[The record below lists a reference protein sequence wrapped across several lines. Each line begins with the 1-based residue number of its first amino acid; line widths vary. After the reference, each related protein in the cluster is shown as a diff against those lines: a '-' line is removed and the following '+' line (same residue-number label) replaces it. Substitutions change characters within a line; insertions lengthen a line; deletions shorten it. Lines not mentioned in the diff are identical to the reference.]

1 MAQYST
7 TAAGAANAAT
17 TTTASSPAAAA
28 AVAAHHLNMSQDPDQ
43 QLPPKSSTVN
53 TPQNDDASNPQH
65 KRVYQACIPC
75 RRRKVRCDLGSVD
88 NPHDPPCVRCRRE
101 SKECFFSA
109 TRRKR
114 KTEDD
119 GSDLEEYVIRNGRRR
134 VQAASPSRYDR
145 RSYAESP
152 AAETQ
157 GSSNWRSQPLRR
169 PDGGRRD
176 KRNGEFSD
184 GDANQTLENLEAQTV
199 MRQHVYGPHDALDL
213 LYKAATDRSVT
224 AGMPLPSTSHKTDLC
239 TFGCSPA
246 PTHKRNESSVSNLA
260 ASAPHAAT
268 SAVRDT
274 LLREIPRQPSASAR
288 PAHPMIEA
296 HPPDPTLPTQPGY
309 AEAVRAWSRFRF
321 VRAGWFTAQEAIEYI
336 A

>member
-7 TAAGAANAAT
+7 TAAGAANAAAT
-17 TTTASSPAAAA
+17 TAASSPAA
-28 AVAAHHLNMSQDPDQ
+28 HHANMGQDPK

-53 TPQNDDASNPQH
+53 TPQNDDAANSQH

-145 RSYAESP
+145 RSYADSP
-152 AAETQ
+152 ADAQ

-224 AGMPLPSTSHKTDLC
+224 AGMPLPFPSHNADLC
-239 TFGCSPA
+239 SLLQSRPDSQAQRELRLQCRRLGASCRYQRCPRYSLARDSSPA
-246 PTHKRNESSVSNLA
+246 FRLGSPSP
-260 ASAPHAAT
+260 PH
-268 SAVRDT
+268 D
-274 LLREIPRQPSASAR
+274 
-288 PAHPMIEA
+288 
-296 HPPDPTLPTQPGY
+296 
-309 AEAVRAWSRFRF
+309 
-321 VRAGWFTAQEAIEYI
+321 
-336 A
+336 